1 MSKSLVF
8 IVEDDPAFCKF
19 LNVLLE
25 QNGYDN
31 LMSFDSG
38 EECIQELKKKPSYV
52 FLDFS
57 LNGLNG
63 LDTLKKIKKK
73 LPKTMVFI
81 ITSLDDEEVKSN
93 CLNNGATLF
102 FNKMEILKG
111 FPSELQQH
119 MN

>member
-1 MSKSLVF
+1 MSKLVF
-8 IVEDDPAFCKF
+8 VVEDDPAFSKF
-19 LNVLLE
+19 LHVLLE
-25 QNGYDN
+25 QNGYKDVV
-31 LMSFDSG
+31 SFDSG
-38 EECIQELKKKPSYV
+38 EACIEMLKKKPSFV

-73 LPKTMVFI
+73 APKTHVFI

-93 CLNNGATLF
+93 CLNNGAALY

-111 FPSELQQH
+111 FPEELQAYLD
-119 MN
+119 